1 MNTEYLTKK
10 TVVSFFV
17 LVLFL
22 SGQSFLLANE
32 PDSAYIFVYGAA
44 KNNHHNGLHVAW
56 SLDKQTWHPVGTEH
70 SFVKSD
76 YGPWGAEK
84 KMIDPFLFRAP
95 DGIWHCVWSLNNEDG
110 AFGYASSTD
119 LLTWNRQSYPLV
131 LSTGNCLKPMIA
143 YDDTNDVYTI
153 SWTSDKEHNQA
164 YFVTTKDFKHYSPAK
179 KATVFLPRTE
189 KVALPDGQQSGT
201 LHKVAWHTVDN
212 VIKAQQLA
220 AYKTKLNSERMTD
233 DDQRFSTLK
242 DVKATINVNQNT
254 TRQISDLLVGIF
266 FEDINYAADGG
277 LYAELIQ
284 NRGFEYSPNIR
295 KEWDNLTAWNVYDA
309 HSKLSIDTVSP
320 IHINNK
326 HYVTVEASAGG
337 GLYNE
342 GFGGIAVRANEKY
355 NLSLFARAPEANIA
369 NLLIRLEDANGK
381 TIGQATIKRLT
392 KAWKKHE
399 LTVIPTVTAEN
410 AKLVIQLQEAG
421 KVNLDMVSLFP
432 QNTFR
437 NRRNGLRADLAQA
450 IADMKPRFVRFPG
463 GCVAHGN
470 GIENIYHWKHT
481 IGPLETRKPQRNLWG
496 YHQSYGLGYFEY
508 FQFCEDLGAEPI
520 PVVAAGVPCQNSAH
534 NGHPLAGQ
542 QCGIPMEEMGD
553 YVQDILDLIEYANG
567 DVHTVWGKK
576 RAEAGHPEPFN
587 LKYIG
592 VGNEDLITDI
602 FEERF
607 TMIYDAIKEKYPEIH
622 VIGTAGPFYEGTD
635 YVEGWKLATKLHV
648 PYMDEHY
655 YNPPGWYIHNQDFYD
670 KYDRSKAKV
679 YLGEYAA
686 HIPGRA
692 STIETALAEALHLC
706 NIERN
711 GDIVAMTSYA
721 PLLAKIG
728 NTQWNPDLIYFDNTE
743 VKPTVGYYVQQL
755 FGQHAGNAYIFS
767 DLQLNNSDDNV
778 RKRIGKSIVRDE
790 VSGDIIMK
798 LVNLLPVEVDVESN
812 ISELAVDSENIDA
825 TILSGTPADK
835 DAKPIHAT
843 VNLDDFKLKPYSLTV
858 IRFKEKT

>member
-1 MNTEYLTKK
+1 MNTKYLMRK
-10 TVVSFFV
+10 VVISFFV
-17 LVLFL
+17 LCLFF
-22 SGQSFLLANE
+22 SGQSSLFANE
-32 PDSAYIFVYGAA
+32 PDSAYIFVYGTA
-44 KNNHHNGLHVAW
+44 KNNYHNGLHVAW
-56 SLDKQTWHPVGTEH
+56 SLDKHTWHPVGPEH

-84 KMIDPFLFRAP
+84 KMFDPFLFRAP
-95 DGIWHCVWSLNNEDG
+95 DGTWHCVWSLNNEDG
-110 AFGYASSTD
+110 AFAHASSSD
-119 LLTWNRQSYPLV
+119 LVTWSRQSYPLV
-131 LSTGNCLKPMIA
+131 LSNGNCLEPMIA

-153 SWTSDKEHNQA
+153 SWTSNKGQKQA
-164 YFVTTKDFKHYSPAK
+164 YFVTTKDFKHYSAAK
-179 KATVFLPRTE
+179 KTTSFLPKKE
-189 KVALPDGQQSGT
+189 KVTLPDGEQSGT

-212 VIKAQQLA
+212 IIKAQQLA
-220 AYKTKLNSERMTD
+220 AYKAKLNSERMTD
-233 DDQRFSTLK
+233 DGQRFHDLK
-242 DVKATINVNQNT
+242 DVKATINVRKDD

-284 NRGFEYSPNIR
+284 NRGFEYAPDIR
-295 KEWDNLTAWNVYDA
+295 KEWNSLTAWNAYDA

-326 HYVTVEASAGG
+326 HYVTLEATAGG
-337 GLYNE
+337 GLANE

-355 NLSLFARAPEANIA
+355 NLSLFARAPDANTV
-369 NLLIRLEDANGK
+369 NLQIRLEDANGK
-381 TIGQATIKRLT
+381 AIGQTTIKGLSKT
-392 KAWKKHE
+392 WKKHE
-399 LTVIPTVTAEN
+399 LTLTSSATVKN
-410 AKLVIQLQEAG
+410 ARLVIQLQQAG

-432 QNTFR
+432 ENTFR
-437 NRRNGLRADLAQA
+437 NHKNGLRADLAQT

-470 GIENIYHWKHT
+470 GIDNIYHWKHT
-481 IGPLETRKPQRNLWG
+481 IGPLEARKHQRNIWG

-534 NGHPLAGQ
+534 NGHALAGQ

-567 DVHTVWGKK
+567 GVNTVWGKK

-607 TMIYDAIKEKYPEIH
+607 TMIYNAIKEKHPEIH

-635 YVEGWKLATKLHV
+635 YIEGWKLASTLQI

-670 KYDRSKAKV
+670 KYDRSNAKV

-686 HIPGRA
+686 HIPSRA

-721 PLLAKIG
+721 PLLAKTG

-743 VKPTVGYYVQQL
+743 VNPTVGYYVQQL

-790 VSGDIIMK
+790 VSGDIILK
-798 LVNLLPVEVDVESN
+798 LVNLLPVEVAMASD
-812 ISELAVDSENIDA
+812 ISELAVDSENVKA

-835 DAKPIHAT
+835 DAKPIDT
-843 VNLDDFKLKPYSLTV
+843 KIDLNNFKLQPYSLTV
-858 IRFKEKT
+858 IRFKEKK

>member
-1 MNTEYLTKK
+1 MNTKYLMRK
-10 TVVSFFV
+10 VVISFFV
-17 LVLFL
+17 LCLFF
-22 SGQSFLLANE
+22 SGQSSLFANE
-32 PDSAYIFVYGAA
+32 PDSAYIFVYGTA
-44 KNNHHNGLHVAW
+44 KNNYHNGLHVAW
-56 SLDKQTWHPVGTEH
+56 SLDKHTWHPVGPEH

-84 KMIDPFLFRAP
+84 KMFDPFLFRAP
-95 DGIWHCVWSLNNEDG
+95 DGTWHCVWSLNNEDG
-110 AFGYASSTD
+110 AFAHASSSD
-119 LLTWNRQSYPLV
+119 LVTWSRQSYPLV
-131 LSTGNCLKPMIA
+131 LSNGNCLEPMIA

-153 SWTSDKEHNQA
+153 SWTSNKGQKQA
-164 YFVTTKDFKHYSPAK
+164 YFVTTKDFKHYSAAK
-179 KATVFLPRTE
+179 KTTSFLPKKE
-189 KVALPDGQQSGT
+189 KVTLPDGEQSGT

-212 VIKAQQLA
+212 IIKAQQLA
-220 AYKTKLNSERMTD
+220 AYKAKLNSERMTD
-233 DDQRFSTLK
+233 DGQRFHDLK
-242 DVKATINVNQNT
+242 DVKATINVRKDD

-284 NRGFEYSPNIR
+284 NRGFEYSSDIR
-295 KEWDNLTAWNVYDA
+295 KEWNSLTAWNAYDA

-326 HYVTVEASAGG
+326 HYVTLEATAGG
-337 GLYNE
+337 GLANE

-355 NLSLFARAPEANIA
+355 NLSLFARAPDANTV
-369 NLLIRLEDANGK
+369 NLQIRLEDANGK
-381 TIGQATIKRLT
+381 AIGQTTIKGLSKT
-392 KAWKKHE
+392 WKKHE
-399 LTVIPTVTAEN
+399 LTLTSSATVKN
-410 AKLVIQLQEAG
+410 ARLVIQLQQAG

-432 QNTFR
+432 ENTFR
-437 NRRNGLRADLAQA
+437 NHKNGLRADLAQT

-470 GIENIYHWKHT
+470 GIDNIYHWKHT
-481 IGPLETRKPQRNLWG
+481 IGPLEARKHQRNIWG

-534 NGHPLAGQ
+534 NGHALAGQ

-567 DVHTVWGKK
+567 DINTIWGKK

-607 TMIYDAIKEKYPEIH
+607 TLIYNAIKEKHPEIH

-635 YVEGWKLATKLHV
+635 YIEGWKLASTLQI

-670 KYDRSKAKV
+670 KYDRSNAKV

-721 PLLAKIG
+721 PLLAKTG

-755 FGQHAGNAYIFS
+755 FGQHAGNTYIFS

-790 VSGDIIMK
+790 VSGDIILK
-798 LVNLLPVEVDVESN
+798 LVNLLPVEVAMASD
-812 ISELAVDSENIDA
+812 ISELALDSENVKA
-825 TILSGTPADK
+825 TILSGTLEDK
-835 DAKPIHAT
+835 DAKPIDT
-843 VNLDDFKLKPYSLTV
+843 KIDLNNFKLQPYSFTV
-858 IRFKEKT
+858 IRFKEKK

>member
-1 MNTEYLTKK
+1 MRKV
-10 TVVSFFV
+10 VVSFFV
-17 LVLFL
+17 LFLFF
-22 SGQSFLLANE
+22 SGQSILLANE
-32 PDSAYIFVYGAA
+32 PDSAYIFVYGTS
-44 KNNHHNGLHVAW
+44 KNNYHNGLHVAW
-56 SLDKQTWHPVGTEH
+56 SLDKHTWHPVGPEH

-95 DGIWHCVWSLNNEDG
+95 DGVWHCVWSLNSEDG
-110 AFGYASSTD
+110 AFAHAHSTD
-119 LLTWNRQSYPLV
+119 LLTWSRQSYPLV
-131 LSTGNCLKPMIA
+131 LPDGNCLEPMIA
-143 YDDTNDVYTI
+143 YDGANDIYTI
-153 SWTSDKEHNQA
+153 SWKSDKGQKQA
-164 YFVTTKDFKHYSPAK
+164 YFVTTKDFKSYSAAK
-179 KATVFLPRTE
+179 KATTFLPKHE
-189 KVALPDGQQSGT
+189 KVALPDGEQSGT
-201 LHKVAWHTVDN
+201 LHKVAWRTVDN
-212 VIKAQQLA
+212 IIKAQQLS
-220 AYKTKLNSERMTD
+220 AYKAKRNGERATD
-233 DDQRFSTLK
+233 DGQRFGSLK
-242 DVKATINVNQNT
+242 DVKATINVKSDA

-284 NRGFEYSPNIR
+284 NRGFEYSPDIR
-295 KEWDNLTAWNVYDA
+295 KEWNSLTAWNAYDA
-309 HSKLSIDTVSP
+309 QSKLSVDTISP
-320 IHINNK
+320 IHPNNK
-326 HYVTVEASAGG
+326 HYVTLEATAGG
-337 GLYNE
+337 GIAND

-355 NLSLFARAPEANIA
+355 NLSLFARAPEAGA
-369 NLLIRLEDANGK
+369 VNLQIRLEDASGK
-381 TIGQATIKRLT
+381 TIGQATIKRLSKT
-392 KAWKKHE
+392 WKKHE
-399 LTVIPTVTAEN
+399 LTLTSNATVKN
-410 AKLVIQLQEAG
+410 AKLVIQLQHAG
-421 KVNLDMVSLFP
+421 KVDLDMVSLFP
-432 QNTFR
+432 ENTFH
-437 NRRNGLRADLAQA
+437 NRKNGLRADLAQT

-481 IGPLETRKPQRNLWG
+481 IGPLEARKHQRNIWG

-534 NGHPLAGQ
+534 NGHALAGQ

-567 DVHTVWGKK
+567 DVNTVWGKK
-576 RAEAGHPEPFN
+576 RAEAGHPEPFD

-607 TMIYDAIKEKYPEIH
+607 TLIYNAIKEKHPEIH
-622 VIGTAGPFYEGTD
+622 VIGTAGPFNEGTD
-635 YVEGWKLATKLHV
+635 YIEGWKLATELQV
-648 PYMDEHY
+648 PYIDEHY

-686 HIPGRA
+686 HIPDRA

-728 NTQWNPDLIYFDNTE
+728 STQWNPDLIYFDNTE

-755 FGQHAGNAYIFS
+755 FGQHAGDTYIFS
-767 DLQLNNSDDNV
+767 DLLLNNSDDNV
-778 RKRIGKSIVRDE
+778 RKRIGKSIVRDK
-790 VSGDIIMK
+790 VSGDIIIK
-798 LVNLLPVEVDVESN
+798 LVNLLPVEVDVDSD
-812 ISELAVDSENIDA
+812 ISKLAVDSENVKA
-825 TILSGTPADK
+825 TILSGTPEDK
-835 DAKPIHAT
+835 DAQPIDT
-843 VNLDDFKLKPYSLTV
+843 EIDLNNFKLKPYSLTV
-858 IRFKEKT
+858 VRFKEKN